1 MSPDTL
7 FQSASLTAMVGW
19 LLLLIGPLAPALT
32 NRIAGLVIPALLSV
46 GYAALVLA
54 FWSGASGGF
63 DSLPNVMLLFTN
75 PWIALAGW
83 VHYLAFDLFLGGM
96 GSAQGPRGSH
106 PASGDDPGAGADL
119 AVRTD
124 RLRPV
129 PVPVL
134 DLAPARAATCLR

>member
-7 FQSASLTAMVGW
+7 FQSANLTAMVGW

-83 VHYLAFDLFLGGM
+83 VHYLAFDLFLGAWAARKGR
-96 GSAQGPRGSH
+96 AAAIPHLVLIPVLALTLLFGPIGFVLFLSL
-106 PASGDDPGAGADL
+106 SL
-119 AVRTD
+119 IW
-124 RLRPV
+124 RLR
-129 PVPVL
+129 
-134 DLAPARAATCLR
+134 APLPA